1 MARRNNVLGAPASN
15 AGDEFHE
22 LWALREALRLL
33 KPSTAL
39 SGVQLEGV
47 CTESPSNSVGP
58 QWDGVD
64 CTLYFGELTIE
75 SAEHIE
81 IVQLK
86 YSVAD
91 PDKKWT
97 LARICQ
103 KTAKSRNNSVAR
115 RLGDAFKAVKALRAP
130 DGIESSLALK
140 LVSNQPIH
148 PDLLA
153 LRNQLSEGGK
163 LTGPGEKLRKATGLD
178 KEDFYL
184 FVRCLSLMGGEDA
197 RHALRAAI
205 IHTVASFTDESAK
218 SLVAQLRQEIVNL
231 MMPGGRNKVVDKPR
245 ILSWFGLADA
255 DSLFPCEAQIEHPKK
270 KIQRETT
277 SALVEAVIKSNLVC
291 LHGGSGCGKT
301 ILLTSLSE
309 RLPDGSKLIIYDCYG
324 AGRYN
329 DPGAKRHRSRDAFT
343 QLANEVSRTAGLP
356 LYFSLKEETNH
367 ARAFRKRL
375 EGAASALAA
384 QSRDALLVIAIDAA
398 DNAIAAAQRTIPEEE
413 YFIRDFVKFQDLP
426 QNVRFVVS
434 TRTSRKESLRLP
446 RDTKDVECLPF
457 TPTETAIFVQNQW
470 PSAPQDWIEQ
480 FHHLSQG
487 NPRVQHTAISG
498 TKSLSEALDF
508 LRPDGKSLEDV
519 FRQLIVQAIKRSGE
533 EVQIERVCAAL
544 SVLPTPAPLPYVAAA
559 SGTAIPFVTELCQD
573 LIPSIRI
580 WEDRVEFANEDF
592 ENFVREEGQ
601 KYRDDAL
608 HKAADHLIVNR
619 LSNPYAATH
628 LFSVLKAA
636 GRGAE
641 LFDYLQKENGLQAI
655 ADPILKRQV
664 EIQRHRIVVAFCAS
678 VGQMNKA
685 IETILRAAE
694 ATKIGYE
701 IESLLADAPDLA
713 AAFAEENAR
722 RTILR
727 SSNYRKAHG
736 PLLMHLAARTAVL
749 AERMPLAREYRRS
762 ATAWVQQRQQLEE
775 HKEREWNLSDND
787 ITAWAD
793 AIFLDAGPEG
803 AVQYLREWKPPILR
817 YAVGRL
823 LLSRIAAREGTYGIA
838 AATHAIPRNFQFMAS
853 IVSARAGKLP
863 EKSVLEQQLNDLLK
877 LKLSRIEPHRE
888 YGNSRS
894 REAQLIDDIL
904 FFCDIAARVGAEKN
918 KILSI
923 LADIWPAERRAYQKI
938 YTGDH
943 ISIDYTLRAAAL
955 SARIKDEAFEYKTYF
970 GIPENIDQ
978 DIKDETLRQR
988 AKDLIEAITP
998 IVGFYDAAVDLIF
1011 NGHSETGTES
1021 MNKMLERLNR
1031 DAYRFDRQLYGRPLR
1046 QCVARRFADLHA
1058 MGVINAEHALAG
1070 IKKAFAELDSFAAL
1084 ADESLQALSHDPDS
1098 HGGILGIAAESA
1110 DRIQSYR
1117 GSASEKVEAYLRLA
1131 RLILP
1136 VSRDDAKSFYQ
1147 RAVDATR
1154 EMDREAFDQIIFF
1167 SKTATVTRRQK
1178 RFKRRISIDLA
1189 TFIEDAAIRL
1199 RGLDDFPWNNAFQA
1213 LSTLDPN
1220 IALCALGRWTDTGI
1234 CSLDEG
1240 LKQTLLT
1247 LLSCKDIG
1255 PVEAVACLF
1264 LLQDVDREIIREVIS
1279 NFSVGNS
1286 SVSPSVIEELSRLT
1300 LQECTGLDLLT
1311 ISQPIID
1318 VEVNSADLPHLKE
1331 LRELYVFL
1339 KNHEDEIE
1347 RSSQSAP
1354 AQQAPRTDQNSKIH
1368 QFNLSGIDIKSAE
1381 SIRMAI
1387 EECRKNGYGLESG
1400 LLAELRKQ
1408 TSVSDRRAHLDAL
1421 LELAATE
1428 SYATYYIDA
1437 IIANLDEWGGSSPSV
1452 KDWAHENLPGL
1463 IKARLPRLIQFVWYH
1478 EEQLHD
1484 LLERTQL
1491 TPQATADLFLEGLE
1505 VNADSFNSRGLYQ
1518 LAAELM
1524 LVADPQEATEVLEWY
1539 ARRQAGAAQIRNQNE
1554 AVRPIEEAHVPNR
1567 IEESLAAFLY
1577 RFLGDVDVRLR
1588 WCAANA
1594 VRAIVRM
1601 GGVGFPALLL
1611 DLADTSE
1618 DFVFSAP
1625 NTPFHYLTAKVWL
1638 AILLA
1643 RLADEAPGAISSLLQ
1658 RIMALAT
1665 DKDFPHVVFRHHLK
1679 RALEIILVKDPSSI
1693 KALNKQTIRT
1703 INMCS
1708 YSSETAETHHRHS
1721 MDHDDPRSSR
1731 RFHFDTMDTLPYWYD
1746 PALEIFSAVSA
1757 NEFLDLAE
1765 RWIVDKWGGSEE
1777 TSHWDREPRRRRF
1790 YDSDY
1795 GLWSHRYG
1803 SYPTIERFWTYLE
1816 WHAMCCTVGELLL
1829 MKTCAPREDEYYG
1842 LTGWLRRWDITVPP
1856 VWLSDLRGTK
1866 PKELRYW
1873 QPLEQRGKKWLNE
1886 MDAQEFLEKLTIQ
1899 TSSGKH
1905 FILASHEST
1914 RDYQYGDKNLS
1925 EEISVSCALV
1935 TGETA
1940 SALVRALQ
1948 IIDEPF
1954 DYGLPSSPREDL
1966 EIDQPGFRLL
1976 SCIDRLDSD
1985 DRLDRFDPQRR
1996 DIRLMAAEPG
2006 ARLHKIKKMIRHVG
2020 RPITWVTKGT
2030 ADAIFQMD
2038 AWSDA
2043 PTGYTDREQ
2052 GRLNGQYCDGWRLSV
2067 QFERLLEYLQ
2077 SLKMDLIIEVQI
2089 EREKGDRYGRSRK
2102 EETEETVFD
2111 KLFLLR
2117 RNGTIEDAH
2126 RFIQTWPDDCR

>member
-1 MARRNNVLGAPASN
+1 MGAPASN

-33 KPSTAL
+33 EPSTIL

-47 CTESPSNSVGP
+47 HTESQANSEGP

-64 CTLYFGELTIE
+64 CTLYFGGLTVE
-75 SAEHIE
+75 SAEHLE

-91 PDKKWT
+91 PDKQWT

-103 KTAKSRNNSVAR
+103 KTARSRNNSVAR
-115 RLGDAFKAVKALRAP
+115 RLGDAFIKVKELRCP
-130 DGIESSLALK
+130 DGIESSLTLK
-140 LVSNQPIH
+140 LVTNQPIH
-148 PDLLA
+148 PDLVA
-153 LRNQLSEGGK
+153 LRNSIAVGGT
-163 LTGPGEKLRKATGLD
+163 LTEPAEKLRKATDLA

-184 FVRCLSLMGGEDA
+184 FIRCLSLMGGEDA

-205 IHTVASFTDESAK
+205 IHTVSSFTDESAK
-218 SLVAQLRQEIVNL
+218 SIVAQLRQEIVNL
-231 MMPGGRNKVVDKPR
+231 MMPEGRNKVVDKHR

-255 DSLFPCEAQIEHPKK
+255 DSLFPCEAQIELPSK

-277 SALVEAVIKSNLVC
+277 SALVEAVQKSNLVC
-291 LHGGSGCGKT
+291 LHGGGACGKT
-301 ILLTSLSE
+301 ILLTSLKE
-309 RLPDGSKLIIYDCYG
+309 RLPVGSKLIIYDCYG
-324 AGRYN
+324 AGRYD
-329 DPGAKRHRSRDAFT
+329 DPGAKRHRSREAFT
-343 QLANEVSRTAGLP
+343 QLANEVSRNAGLP
-356 LYFSLKEETNH
+356 LFFSLNEETNH
-367 ARAFRKRL
+367 AHAFRKRL

-398 DNAIAAAQRTIPEEE
+398 DNAIAAAQRAIPEEE
-413 YFIRDFVKFQDLP
+413 CFVRDLVKFQDLP
-426 QNVRFVVS
+426 QNVHFVVS
-434 TRTSRKESLRLP
+434 TRTSRKESLRL
-446 RDTKDVECLPF
+446 RRGTEEVECLPF
-457 TPTETAIFVQNQW
+457 TPSETEMFVQNQW
-470 PSAPQDWIEQ
+470 SSAPKDWIEQ

-498 TKSLSEALDF
+498 AKSPSDALDF

-519 FRQLIVQAIKRSGE
+519 FRQFIEQAIKRSGE
-533 EVQIERVCAAL
+533 EVQIEQVCAAL
-544 SVLPTPAPLPYVAAA
+544 SVLPTPAPLSHIAAA
-559 SGTAIPFVTELCQD
+559 SGTAIPFVTELCHD
-573 LIPSIRI
+573 LMPSIRI
-580 WEDRVEFANEDF
+580 WENHVEFANEDF
-592 ENFVREEGQ
+592 ENFVREEGL

-608 HKAADHLIVNR
+608 RKAADHLIDNR

-641 LFDYLQKENGLQAI
+641 LFDYLQEENGLQAI

-678 VGQMNKA
+678 VGQLNKA

-727 SSNYRKAHG
+727 SSNYRNAHG

-762 ATAWVQQRQQLEE
+762 AAAWVQQRQQLEE

-803 AVQYLREWKPPILR
+803 AVQYLREWKPRILR

-823 LLSRIAAREGTYGIA
+823 LLSRIAAREGSYGVA

-853 IVSARAGKLP
+853 IVLARTGKLP
-863 EKSVLEQQLNDLLK
+863 EKSVLEQQLNDLLM
-877 LKLSRIEPHRE
+877 LKLSRIKPHRE
-888 YGNSRS
+888 HGSSRS

-943 ISIDYTLRAAAL
+943 ITIDYTLRAAAL
-955 SARIKDEAFEYKTYF
+955 SARIKGEAFEYKTCL

-1011 NGHSETGTES
+1011 NGHSETSTES
-1021 MNKMLERLNR
+1021 IDKMLERLNR

-1058 MGVINAEHALAG
+1058 MGVIDAEHALEG

-1220 IALCALGRWTDTGI
+1220 VSLCALGRWADTGI
-1234 CSLDEG
+1234 CGLDEG
-1240 LKQTLLT
+1240 LKQTILT
-1247 LLSCKDIG
+1247 MLSCKDMG
-1255 PVEAVACLF
+1255 PVEAVASLF
-1264 LLQDVDREIIREVIS
+1264 LLQDVDLEIIRAAIS
-1279 NFSVGNS
+1279 NFSTGNS
-1286 SVSPSVIEELSRLT
+1286 SVSPSVIEELSRLA

-1311 ISQPIID
+1311 ISQPILD
-1318 VEVNSADLPHLKE
+1318 VEVDSADLPHLKE
-1331 LRELYVFL
+1331 LRELCVFL
-1339 KNHEDEIE
+1339 KNHEDKIE
-1347 RSSQSAP
+1347 RSSQTAP
-1354 AQQAPRTDQNSKIH
+1354 AEHASRTDQNSKIH

-1400 LLAELRKQ
+1400 FLAELRKQ
-1408 TSVSDRRAHLDAL
+1408 TSVPDRRAHLDAL
-1421 LELAATE
+1421 SELAATD

-1437 IIANLDEWGGSSPSV
+1437 IIANLDEWSGSSPSV
-1452 KDWAHENLPGL
+1452 KDWAHVKIPGI

-1478 EEQLHD
+1478 EKQLHD
-1484 LLERTQL
+1484 LLAQSQL
-1491 TPQATADLFLEGLE
+1491 TPQATVDLFLEGLE
-1505 VNADSFNSRGLYQ
+1505 ANADSFDSRGLYQ

-1539 ARRQAGAAQIRNQNE
+1539 AQRQACAAQSRNQNV
-1554 AVRPIEEAHVPNR
+1554 AFRPIKDACVSNQ

-1577 RFLGDVDVRLR
+1577 RFLGDIDVRLR
-1588 WCAANA
+1588 WRAAHA

-1601 GGVGFPALLL
+1601 GRVGFPTLLL

-1625 NTPFHYLTAKVWL
+1625 NAPFHYLTAKVWL

-1643 RLADEAPGAISSLLQ
+1643 RLADEAPAVISPLLQ

-1679 RALEIILVKDPSSI
+1679 RALEIILDKDPSSI
-1693 KALNKQTIRT
+1693 RDLNKQNIST

-1708 YSSETAETHHRHS
+1708 HSSETAETHHQRG
-1721 MDHDDPRSSR
+1721 MGHDDPRPSR
-1731 RFHFDTMDTLPYWYD
+1731 RIHFNALDTLPYWYD
-1746 PALEIFSAVSA
+1746 PALRIFADVTVY
-1757 NEFLDLAE
+1757 EFLDVAE
-1765 RWIVDKWGGSEE
+1765 RWIVDRWGGSKE
-1777 TSHWDREPRRRRF
+1777 TSHWDREPRRRR
-1790 YDSDY
+1790 YYESDY
-1795 GLWSHRYG
+1795 GLWSNYQG
-1803 SYPTIERFWTYLE
+1803 SYPTVERYWTYLE
-1816 WHAMCCTVGELLL
+1816 WHAMCCTVGELLQI
-1829 MKTCAPREDEYYG
+1829 KTCAKHEDGYDD
-1842 LTGWLRRWDITVPP
+1842 LTGWLRRWDITLPP
-1856 VWLSDLRGTK
+1856 VWLSDLRGSK
-1866 PKELRYW
+1866 PNELRYW
-1873 QPLEQRGKKWLNE
+1873 QPLERRGEKWL
-1886 MDAQEFLEKLTIQ
+1886 DAISTEEFLEELLTQ
-1899 TSSGKH
+1899 TSPEKR
-1905 FILASHEST
+1905 FILRSYSST
-1914 RDYQYGDKNLS
+1914 RDYRYGDKTLS
-1925 EEISVSCALV
+1925 EKVSIRSALV
-1935 TGETA
+1935 TSETA
-1940 SALVRALQ
+1940 SALVKALQ

-1954 DYGLPSSPREDL
+1954 DYGLPFEPEDRL
-1966 EIDQPGFRLL
+1966 EINKPGFQLL
-1976 SCIDRLDSD
+1976 SCVAQPYRDDGLDRL
-1985 DRLDRFDPQRR
+1985 DPQRR
-1996 DIRLMAAEPG
+1996 DISGVTTGLGIKFQEINK
-2006 ARLHKIKKMIRHVG
+2006 LIKILG
-2020 RPITWVTKGT
+2020 CPISWYERGVNET
-2030 ADAIFQMD
+2030 ALQLAI
-2038 AWSDA
+2038 WSDT
-2043 PTGYTDREQ
+2043 PTAYTDREL
-2052 GRLNGQYCDGWRLSV
+2052 GRINGQFCDGWRFSITLD
-2067 QFERLLEYLQ
+2067 RLLGYLQ
-2077 SLKMDLIIEVQI
+2077 SLKMDLIVEVQFK
-2089 EREKGDRYGRSRK
+2089 REKGDRYGRSYK
-2102 EETEETVFD
+2102 EEAEETVFD

-2117 RNGTIEDAH
+2117 RSGTIEDAH
-2126 RFIQTWPDDCR
+2126 GLIQTRPDDCR

>member
-1 MARRNNVLGAPASN
+1 MGAPASN

-33 KPSTAL
+33 EPSTTL

-47 CTESPSNSVGP
+47 RTESPSNSEGP

-64 CTLYFGELTIE
+64 CTLYFGGITVE
-75 SAEHIE
+75 SAEQIE

-97 LARICQ
+97 LARFCQ
-103 KTAKSRNNSVAR
+103 KTARSRNNSVAR
-115 RLGDAFKAVKALRAP
+115 RLGDAFKTVKALRGP
-130 DGIESSLALK
+130 DRIESSLALK

-148 PDLLA
+148 PDLMALINSLA
-153 LRNQLSEGGK
+153 EGGT
-163 LTGPGEKLRKATGLD
+163 LTEPAEKLRKATGLA

-184 FVRCLSLMGGEDA
+184 FVRCLGLMGGEDA

-205 IHTVASFTDESAK
+205 IHTVSSFTDESAK
-218 SLVAQLRQEIVNL
+218 SLVAQLRQETVNL
-231 MMPGGRNKVVDKPR
+231 MMPEGRNKVVDKHR

-255 DSLFPCEAQIEHPKK
+255 DSLFPCEAQIELPSK

-277 SALVEAVIKSNLVC
+277 SALIEAVQKSNLIC

-309 RLPDGSKLIIYDCYG
+309 RLPVGSKLIIYDCYG
-324 AGRYN
+324 AGRYD
-329 DPGAKRHRSRDAFT
+329 DPGAKRHRSREAFT
-343 QLANEVSRTAGLP
+343 QLANEVSHTAGLP
-356 LYFSLKEETNH
+356 LFFSLNEEMNH

-375 EGAASALAA
+375 ESAASALAA

-398 DNAIAAAQRTIPEEE
+398 DNAIAAAHRAIPEEE
-413 YFIRDFVKFQDLP
+413 CFVHNLVKFQNLP

-446 RDTKDVECLPF
+446 RGSEEVECLPF
-457 TPTETAIFVQNQW
+457 TPTETATFVQNQW
-470 PSAPQDWIEQ
+470 PSAPRDWIEQ

-487 NPRVQHTAISG
+487 NPRVQHTAMSG
-498 TKSLSEALDF
+498 AKSPSDALDF

-533 EVQIERVCAAL
+533 EVQIGQVCAAL
-544 SVLPTPAPLPYVAAA
+544 SVLPTPAPLSYIAAA

-580 WEDRVEFANEDF
+580 WEHRVEFANEDF

-608 HKAADHLIVNR
+608 RKAADHLIDNR
-619 LSNPYAATH
+619 LSNPYAATY
-628 LFSVLKAA
+628 LFNVLKAA

-641 LFDYLQKENGLQAI
+641 LFDYLQEENGLQTI

-664 EIQRHRIVVAFCAS
+664 EIQRYRIVVAFCAG
-678 VGQMNKA
+678 VGQLNKA
-685 IETILRAAE
+685 IKTILRAAE
-694 ATKIGYE
+694 AIKIGYE

-736 PLLMHLAARTAVL
+736 PLLMHLAARTAVQ

-762 ATAWVQQRQQLEE
+762 AAAWVQQRQQSEE
-775 HKEREWNLSDND
+775 HKQREWNLSDSD
-787 ITAWAD
+787 IAAWAD

-803 AVQYLREWKPPILR
+803 AVQYLSNWKLPMVR

-823 LLSRIAAREGTYGIA
+823 LLSRIAARAGTKGIA
-838 AATHAIPRNFQFMAS
+838 EAAHAIPRKFQFMAS
-853 IVSARAGKLP
+853 IVLARAGKLP
-863 EKSVLEQQLNDLLK
+863 EKSVLEQQLNDIIQ
-877 LKLSRIEPHRE
+877 LKLSRIKPHHE
-888 YGNSRS
+888 YSSSRS
-894 REAQLIDDIL
+894 REVQLIDDIL
-904 FFCDIAARVGAEKN
+904 FFCDIAARAGAEKN

-923 LADIWPAERRAYQKI
+923 LVDIWPAERRAYQKI

-943 ISIDYTLRAAAL
+943 ITIDYTLRAAAL
-955 SARIKDEAFEYKTYF
+955 SARIKGEAFEYKTYF

-978 DIKDETLRQR
+978 NIKDETLRQR

-998 IVGFYDAAVDLIF
+998 IVGFYDASVDLIL
-1011 NGHSETGTES
+1011 NVHSETGTES
-1021 MNKMLERLNR
+1021 MSKMLERLNR

-1058 MGVINAEHALAG
+1058 MGVIDTEHALEG
-1070 IKKAFAELDSFAAL
+1070 IKKAFADLDPFAAL

-1098 HGGILGIAAESA
+1098 HGGITGIATGSA

-1147 RAVDATR
+1147 KAVDATR
-1154 EMDREAFDQIIFF
+1154 EMDREAFDQIIFV

-1178 RFKRRISIDLA
+1178 RFKRRISIDIA

-1199 RGLDDFPWNNAFQA
+1199 RGLDDFPWKNAFQA
-1213 LSTLDPN
+1213 LSTVDPN
-1220 IALCALGRWTDTGI
+1220 IALCALGRWADTGI
-1234 CSLDEG
+1234 CGLDEG
-1240 LKQTLLT
+1240 LKQTILT

-1264 LLQDVDREIIREVIS
+1264 LLQDFDREIIREVIS

-1286 SVSPSVIEELSRLT
+1286 SVSSSVIEELSRLA

-1318 VEVNSADLPHLKE
+1318 VEVDSTDLPHLKE

-1339 KNHEDEIE
+1339 KNHEDKIE

-1354 AQQAPRTDQNSKIH
+1354 AEQAPRTDQNSKIH

-1408 TSVSDRRAHLDAL
+1408 TSVPDRRAHLDAL
-1421 LELAATE
+1421 AELAATE

-1452 KDWAHENLPGL
+1452 IDWAHERLPSL

-1478 EEQLHD
+1478 EDQLHD
-1484 LLERTQL
+1484 LLARTQL
-1491 TPQATADLFLEGLE
+1491 TPQATANLFLEGLE
-1505 VNADSFNSRGLYQ
+1505 ANADSFGSRDLYQ
-1518 LAAELM
+1518 LAADLM

-1539 ARRQAGAAQIRNQNE
+1539 AQRQADASKKRTQNE
-1554 AVRPIEEAHVPNR
+1554 AFIPIEDACVSNR

-1588 WCAANA
+1588 WRAAHA
-1594 VRAIVRM
+1594 VRALVRM
-1601 GGVGFPALLL
+1601 GRVGFPALLL

-1625 NTPFHYLTAKVWL
+1625 NAPFHYLTAKVWL

-1643 RLADEAPGAISSLLQ
+1643 RLADEAPAVISPLLQ

-1679 RALEIILVKDPSSI
+1679 RALEIILNKDPSSI
-1693 KALNKQTIRT
+1693 RALNKQNIST

-1708 YSSETAETHHRHS
+1708 HSSETAETHHQRG
-1721 MDHDDPRSSR
+1721 MGHDDPRPSR
-1731 RFHFDTMDTLPYWYD
+1731 RIHFNALDTLPYWYD
-1746 PALEIFSAVSA
+1746 PAFGIFADVEA
-1757 NEFLDLAE
+1757 NEFLNIAE

-1777 TSHWDREPRRRRF
+1777 TSHWDREPRRGRF
-1790 YDSDY
+1790 YENDF
-1795 GLWSHRYG
+1795 GLWMHDHG
-1803 SYPTIERFWTYLE
+1803 TYPTVERYWTYLE
-1816 WHAMCCTVGELLL
+1816 WHAMCCTVGELLS
-1829 MKTCAPREDEYYG
+1829 MKTCAPHEDEYYG

-1866 PKELRYW
+1866 PKELRLW
-1873 QPLEQRGKKWLNE
+1873 QPLEHRGEKWLDE
-1886 MDAQEFLEKLTIQ
+1886 MDTQEFLEKLTIQ
-1899 TSSGKH
+1899 TSQEKH
-1905 FILASHEST
+1905 FILASHEFT
-1914 RDYQYGDKNLS
+1914 RDYQYGDKKLS

-1954 DYGLPSSPREDL
+1954 DYGLPSSPRDEL
-1966 EIDQPGFRLL
+1966 EIGQPGFRLL
-1976 SCIDRLDSD
+1976 HCIARLDSD

-1996 DIRLMAAEPG
+1996 DIRVMAAEPG
-2006 ARLHKIKKMIRHVG
+2006 PRLHKIKKMIRHVG
-2020 RPITWVTKGT
+2020 RPITWVMKGT
-2030 ADAIFQMD
+2030 TEAIFQLD
-2038 AWSDA
+2038 AWSDT

-2077 SLKMDLIIEVQI
+2077 SFKMDIIIEVQI
-2089 EREKGDRYGRSRK
+2089 ERKKGDRYGRSRK
-2102 EETEETVFD
+2102 EETEEAVFD

-2126 RFIQTWPDDCR
+2126 GLIQTRPDDRR